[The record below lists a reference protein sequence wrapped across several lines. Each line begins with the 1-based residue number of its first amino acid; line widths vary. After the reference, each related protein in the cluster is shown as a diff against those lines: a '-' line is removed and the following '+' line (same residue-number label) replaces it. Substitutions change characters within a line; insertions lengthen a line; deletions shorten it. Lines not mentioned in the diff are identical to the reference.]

1 MTRSRHSMTHAE
13 NIPRT
18 PATKYGPPR
27 WNMVHHIPPS
37 RAHDDSKRK
46 GDIPIDMCSP
56 IKNDQQ
62 VKKRKMVQD

>member
-1 MTRSRHSMTHAE
+1 MTHGKK
-13 NIPRT
+13 IPRT
-18 PATKYGPPR
+18 STTKYGPPFR
-27 WNMVHHIPPS
+27 WNMFHHIPPS

-46 GDIPIDMCSP
+46 GDIHIDMFSP